1 MCIRVVPL
9 SGGILDRIA
18 GLRPPAGARCDPRG
32 TPTSPV
38 AAPTCVRCPFDATT
52 RGAGPTPARR
62 IDRLATRIRLQR
74 ARNHLPDHS
83 QVGYEPAGR
92 AFAPSIWGMSAKLG
106 DAALVQVGTL
116 DDSSISGRLQMVILT
131 IDKQSFHYIP
141 DGLSVFERVPG

>member
-1 MCIRVVPL
+1 MCNRVVPL
-9 SGGILDRIA
+9 SGASSIGSP
-18 GLRPPAGARCDPRG
+18 GCARLLGRDVDPRG

-38 AAPTCVRCPFDATT
+38 AAPTCVSCPFDATT